1 MYTPD
6 TIVAISSAPGMGA
19 IALIRLSGSKSVEI
33 VQSVFSKNITDKIS
47 HSAIFGEIKK
57 ENGDTLDEVVLT
69 LFLGSKSFTGEST
82 VEIACH
88 GSVYIQ
94 QELVELLILKGARL
108 AKAGEFSQRA
118 FLNQKLDLSQA
129 EAISDLIYSESAAA
143 HRMALHQMK
152 GGFSNELR
160 DLRMQLLHFVALI
173 ELELDFGE
181 EDVEFADRKELRDL
195 VIAILSKINKL
206 ISSFKLG
213 NVVRTGIPV
222 AIVGKPN
229 AGKSTLL
236 NALLNEEKAIVSAIA
251 GTTRDVIEDTLQI
264 NGLLFRF
271 MDTAGLRETNDE
283 IEKIGVERAIAK
295 MEQAQ
300 IILYLCSGATLPS
313 DAEEGPIEAKEV
325 AIRYKKRYP
334 DAKVL
339 LLANKIDLNETGIDW
354 SPDHGIDLRCISAKN
369 EAHIDA
375 LKQALYDL
383 VNEENC
389 LQNEGTILT
398 NIRHV
403 EALRHAKLALDTVL
417 GGLGNGLAADL
428 IALDIRN
435 AMAHIGSITG
445 LIDTEEILGTIFGKF
460 CIGK

>member
-33 VQSVFSKNITDKIS
+33 VQSVFSKNLTDKIS

-160 DLRMQLLHFVALI
+160 DLRMQLLNFVALI

-313 DAEEGPIEAKEV
+313 DAEEGPFEAKEV
-325 AIRYKKRYP
+325 AIGYKKIYP
-334 DAKVL
+334 EASVV

-369 EAHIDA
+369 EEHIDA

-445 LIDTEEILGTIFGKF
+445 QIDTEQILGTIFGKF

>member
-1 MYTPD
+1 MYTND
-6 TIVAISSAPGMGA
+6 TIVAISSPPGMGA
-19 IALIRLSGSKSVEI
+19 IALIRLSGENSVAI
-33 VQSVFSKNITDKIS
+33 VNSVFSKSLSEKKS
-47 HSAIFGEIKK
+47 HTAVFGAIKRNNGE
-57 ENGDTLDEVVLT
+57 TLDEVVLN
-69 LFLGSKSFTGEST
+69 LFLGTKSFTGEPT

-88 GSVYIQ
+88 GSIYIQ
-94 QELVELLILKGARL
+94 QEMVELLLEKGARL

-118 FLNQKLDLSQA
+118 FLNQKLDLTQA
-129 EAISDLIYSESAAA
+129 EAISDLIYSESEAA

-152 GGFSNELR
+152 GGFSNELK
-160 DLRMQLLHFVALI
+160 DLRLELLNFVSLI

-181 EDVEFADRKELRDL
+181 EDVEFADRKDL
-195 VIAILSKINKL
+195 KNRVIYILSKINTL
-206 ISSFKLG
+206 ITSFKLG
-213 NVVRTGIPV
+213 NAVKNGIPV

-271 MDTAGLRETNDE
+271 MDTAGLRDTDDE
-283 IEKIGVERAIAK
+283 IEKIGVERAHAK

-300 IILYLCSGATLPS
+300 IILYLCSGAAQPNEN
-313 DAEEGPIEAKEV
+313 EESPHEAKEI
-325 AIRYKKRYP
+325 ALHYQKLYP
-334 DAKVL
+334 EATVI
-339 LLANKIDLNETGIDW
+339 LLANKIDLRQDTILWLAQYGV
-354 SPDHGIDLRCISAKN
+354 PLHCISAKN
-369 EAHIDA
+369 ATHIEA
-375 LKQALYDL
+375 LKQDLYALI
-383 VNEENC
+383 NEGNR

-403 EALRHAKLALDTVL
+403 EALKHARKALDTVL
-417 GGLGNGLAADL
+417 EGLGNGLSADL

-445 LIDTEEILGTIFGKF
+445 QIDTEEILGNIFGKF

>member
-1 MYTPD
+1 
-6 TIVAISSAPGMGA
+6 
-19 IALIRLSGSKSVEI
+19 
-33 VQSVFSKNITDKIS
+33 
-47 HSAIFGEIKK
+47 
-57 ENGDTLDEVVLT
+57 
-69 LFLGSKSFTGEST
+69 
-82 VEIACH
+82 
-88 GSVYIQ
+88 
-94 QELVELLILKGARL
+94 
-108 AKAGEFSQRA
+108 
-118 FLNQKLDLSQA
+118 
-129 EAISDLIYSESAAA
+129 
-143 HRMALHQMK
+143 MALHQMK

-160 DLRMQLLHFVALI
+160 DLRMKLLNFVALI

-181 EDVEFADRKELRDL
+181 EDVEFANRIELKLL
-195 VIAILSKINKL
+195 VEGILDKVATL

-213 NVVRTGIPV
+213 NVLRTGIPV

-271 MDTAGLRETNDE
+271 MDTAGLRDTEDE
-283 IEKIGVERAIAK
+283 IEKIGVERAYAK

-300 IILYLCSGATLPS
+300 IILYLCSGA
-313 DAEEGPIEAKEV
+313 AEVLEEEESPFEAKEK
-325 AIRYKKRYP
+325 AIKYQNKYP
-334 DAKVL
+334 ESKVIL
-339 LLANKIDLNETGIDW
+339 VANKIDLRRDTILWLEQYGMPL
-354 SPDHGIDLRCISAKN
+354 SCISAKN
-369 EAHIDA
+369 TQHIDD
-375 LKQALYDL
+375 LKQHLYEII
-383 VNEENC
+383 NEGNR

-403 EALRHAKLALDTVL
+403 EALKNAKTALDTVL
-417 GGLGNGLAADL
+417 AGLGNGLAADL

-445 LIDTEEILGTIFGKF
+445 QIDTEEILGTIFGKF

>member
-1 MYTPD
+1 MFIPD
-6 TIVAISSAPGMGA
+6 TIIAISSPPGMGA
-19 IALIRLSGSKSVEI
+19 IALIRLSGENSISI
-33 VQSVFSKNITDKIS
+33 VNSVFSKELIQKKS
-47 HSAIFGEIKK
+47 HSAIYGEIKRN
-57 ENGDTLDEVVLT
+57 NGETLDEVVLT
-69 LFLGSKSFTGEST
+69 LFLGSKSFTGEPT

-88 GSVYIQ
+88 GSIYIQ
-94 QELVELLILKGARL
+94 QEIIELLLEKGARL

-118 FLNQKLDLSQA
+118 FLNQKLDLTQA
-129 EAISDLIYSESAAA
+129 EAISDLIYSESEAA

-152 GGFSNELR
+152 GGFSNELKT
-160 DLRMQLLHFVALI
+160 LRLELLNFVSLI

-181 EDVEFADRKELRDL
+181 EDVEFANRNDL
-195 VIAILSKINKL
+195 KNRVIYILAKINSL

-213 NVVRTGIPV
+213 NAIKNGIPV

-236 NALLNEEKAIVSAIA
+236 NALLNEEKAIVSATA

-271 MDTAGLRETNDE
+271 MDTAGLRITEDE
-283 IEKIGVERAIAK
+283 IEKIGVERAHAK

-300 IILYLCSGATLPS
+300 IILYLCSGATHPNS
-313 DAEEGPIEAKEV
+313 EEEGPLEAKDI
-325 AIRYKKRYP
+325 AIAYQKKYP
-334 DAKVL
+334 ASKVIL
-339 LLANKIDLNETGIDW
+339 VANKIDLRNDSILWLEQYGM
-354 SPDHGIDLRCISAKN
+354 PLRCISAKN
-369 EAHIDA
+369 EQNIEE
-375 LKQALYDL
+375 LKQDLYAFI
-383 VNEENC
+383 NEGNI

-403 EALRHAKLALDTVL
+403 EALKHARKALDTVL
-417 GGLGNGLAADL
+417 EGLGNGLSADL

-435 AMAHIGSITG
+435 SMAHIGSITG
-445 LIDTEEILGTIFGKF
+445 QIDTEEILGNIFGKF